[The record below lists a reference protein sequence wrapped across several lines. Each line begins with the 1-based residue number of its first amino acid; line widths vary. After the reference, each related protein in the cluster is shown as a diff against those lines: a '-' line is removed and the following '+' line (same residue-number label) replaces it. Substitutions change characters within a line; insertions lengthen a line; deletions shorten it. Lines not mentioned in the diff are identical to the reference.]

1 MIEIT
6 SYQDY
11 ERELPGLLS
20 SLSPLAGLR
29 FGLSC
34 VDAITELVRE
44 SIDTEVPEEH
54 QELYVRILEEIE
66 LSLLRGELLPANRA
80 KVLETKLLNRIMGED
95 HDTWIDVDSQVAR
108 WVNALAYVLEY
119 CQNSDYNY
127 PILLSKEEVEALD
140 YIYDAGLLV
149 MFTLPPFRAEWERQ
163 QYATIQ

>member
-1 MIEIT
+1 MIQIQ

-44 SIDTEVPEEH
+44 SIDAEVPEEH
-54 QELYVRILEEIE
+54 QKLYVTILEEIE
-66 LSLLRGELLPANRA
+66 RSLQSGQLLPASRA
-80 KVLETKLLNRIMGED
+80 KVLEAELLNRIMGED

-108 WVNALAYVLEY
+108 WVTALTYVLGY
-119 CQNSDYNY
+119 CQKTDNETL
-127 PILLSKEEVEALD
+127 IWLAREVINTLD
-140 YIYDAGLLV
+140 YIHEAGLSM
-149 MFTLPPFRAEWERQ
+149 MFTLAPFRAEWERQ
-163 QYATIQ
+163 QRAAIQ